1 MTAIAD
7 DKTWFPEWRWCLMAS
22 PQLPRARS
30 SQHPLTIIV
39 MPPVPRPCSVVETV
53 RIQRVRE
60 ENRSACQQ
68 PLLQYVFEA
77 AIAQEEECAE

>member
-7 DKTWFPEWRWCLMAS
+7 DKFPLWRWCLMAS

-68 PLLQYVFEA
+68 PLYVFEA